1 MDNKTKLFVTDLS
14 TVGLSTDY
22 LYAKD
27 SNIKTD
33 VKVEP
38 VDNSGEKIATI
49 TVNGEATEI
58 SAKKID
64 VDDSFSFESTN
75 PVQNKILTNELIN
88 FYDKTSF
95 EVFPTNKDIL
105 TDDNVYDCIGIQTVD
120 ALPEKNYDIRYIY
133 QVGDKKYVVEDDIN
147 VNRPYEVSAR
157 WTEIEDDAKLVTE
170 YIGFETE
177 YASGKKY
184 KVDVPQCME
193 VKFHIWLDENKKDST
208 LVVDFGDNQE
218 NSIVFAK
225 YDNEQ
230 IVDLGSGKLLIQHIY
245 KNPGRY
251 KVTLYG
257 GRYSTFRNDVV
268 ENSLVSRILDED
280 LPIAKCISNMS
291 SCCANS
297 KRLLRVNV
305 PNHYQMENL
314 LNVAVMFTNS
324 QLQYFNIGYASAV
337 HKFRSYNRCFQ
348 NCVNLECNI
357 NNFNNLFVNP
367 SEDGCNEEL
376 FLNCS
381 KLYGTIDPLVYWNNP
396 NKREQYYYETSSKSS
411 RYLNIVEGCSDE
423 IKIQVPEKWDGIVT
437 GGTGS
442 ISLIVP
448 SNAEIYK
455 DINGISEKLDN
466 IIGD

>member
-14 TVGLSTDY
+14 AVGLSTDY

-27 SNIKTD
+27 SNIKAD
-33 VKVEP
+33 VKIEP

-49 TVNGEATEI
+49 TVNGASTEI
-58 SAKKID
+58 SAKQID
-64 VDDSFSFESTN
+64 VDDSFSFKSTN

-133 QVGDKKYVVEDDIN
+133 QVGDRKYVVEDDIN

-177 YASGKKY
+177 YASGKIY
-184 KVDVPQCME
+184 TVDVPQCME

-230 IVDLGSGKLLIQHIY
+230 IVDLGSG
-245 KNPGRY
+245 
-251 KVTLYG
+251 
-257 GRYSTFRNDVV
+257 
-268 ENSLVSRILDED
+268 
-280 LPIAKCISNMS
+280 
-291 SCCANS
+291 
-297 KRLLRVNV
+297 
-305 PNHYQMENL
+305 
-314 LNVAVMFTNS
+314 
-324 QLQYFNIGYASAV
+324 
-337 HKFRSYNRCFQ
+337 
-348 NCVNLECNI
+348 
-357 NNFNNLFVNP
+357 
-367 SEDGCNEEL
+367 
-376 FLNCS
+376 
-381 KLYGTIDPLVYWNNP
+381 
-396 NKREQYYYETSSKSS
+396 
-411 RYLNIVEGCSDE
+411 
-423 IKIQVPEKWDGIVT
+423 
-437 GGTGS
+437 
-442 ISLIVP
+442 
-448 SNAEIYK
+448 
-455 DINGISEKLDN
+455 
-466 IIGD
+466 